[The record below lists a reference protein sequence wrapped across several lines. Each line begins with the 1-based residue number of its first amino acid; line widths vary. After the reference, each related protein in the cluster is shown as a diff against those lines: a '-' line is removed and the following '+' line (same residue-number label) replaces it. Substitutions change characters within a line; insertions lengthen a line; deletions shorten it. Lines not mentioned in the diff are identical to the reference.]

1 MVLRKPVDIGATMA
15 ASTLLD
21 QDPHRSAQP
30 ESDCQL
36 LKFALQ
42 DGIDLIVWKG
52 HFEHPTVFDIH
63 DDIHRISFSCALS
76 GSSQSRFDDG
86 AADIPHLLRKGEGSI
101 SFNPG
106 RRGTFTQAGSFESLI
121 VMVRPD
127 VFSAWAEEPETASL
141 RGGIEA
147 GRYQGHCTCSAE
159 LCATAQTVSRTLCA
173 MHACPGGGT
182 ERPPLWLLGQSLV
195 MISLILEAHD
205 GPTYRPSKIS
215 WQDQQRL
222 LRARDRLLDD
232 LSRAPTL
239 PELAR
244 EADLSMLKLKRGFR
258 QLFNNS
264 VYGLFQQERMHEAR
278 RRLGMDI
285 PVLTIAADLGY
296 TNASHFA
303 AAFKKQFGVN
313 PSAIRRRR

>member
-1 MVLRKPVDIGATMA
+1 MVLRKPVDIRATMA
-15 ASTLLD
+15 ASTLLN
-21 QDPHRSAQP
+21 QDMPRSAQP
-30 ESDCQL
+30 ESNCQL

-42 DGIDLIVWKG
+42 DGIDLVVWKG
-52 HFEHPTVFDIH
+52 HFEHPMVFDIH
-63 DDIHRISFSCALS
+63 DDIHRLSFSCALS
-76 GSSQSRFDDG
+76 GSSQSRFDDV
-86 AADIPHLLRKGEGSI
+86 ATDIPYLLHKGEASI

-106 RRGTFTQAGSFESLI
+106 RRGTFTQAGRFESLI

-127 VFSAWAEEPETASL
+127 VFSTWVEEPEIAPL
-141 RGGIEA
+141 RDGIKA
-147 GRYQGHCTCSAE
+147 GCYLGHCTCSAE
-159 LCATAQTVSRTLCA
+159 LCATAQTVSRALCA
-173 MHACPGGGT
+173 MHAFPGGGT
-182 ERPPLWLLGQSLV
+182 ERPRLWLLGQSLV
-195 MISLILEAHD
+195 VISLILEAHS
-205 GPTYRPSKIS
+205 GSTHRPSEIS
-215 WQDQQRL
+215 WQSQQRL
-222 LRARDRLLDD
+222 LRARDHLLND
-232 LSRAPTL
+232 LSHAPTL

-278 RRLGMDI
+278 RRLVMDI